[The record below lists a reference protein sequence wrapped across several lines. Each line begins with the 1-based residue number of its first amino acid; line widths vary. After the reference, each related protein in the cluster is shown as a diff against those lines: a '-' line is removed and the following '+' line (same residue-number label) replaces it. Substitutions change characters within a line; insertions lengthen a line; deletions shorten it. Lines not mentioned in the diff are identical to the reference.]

1 MFSLRTNKG
10 VFAEIKNKTDILAV
24 GVDKGL
30 ELAYNINKCLI
41 YKLYF
46 REAFSVTQRERQIL
60 QLIEANPMIQQQ
72 EIADKLGITRS
83 SVAVH
88 ISNLTK
94 KGCIAGK
101 GYVLRTGS
109 YAVVVGGVNV
119 DIGGRSFKALVGEDS
134 NPGEV
139 ITSLGGV
146 GRNIAHNMSLMG
158 IDVRLLSAYG
168 DDLNGERVAAS
179 CSELGIDL
187 SHALRVPGATTS
199 TYLYITDPEGEMALA
214 VSDMEVC
221 KRITPEYL
229 SANLALLQNAQV
241 VVADANIPEESLKF
255 LAENLFVPLF
265 VDTVSTAK
273 AEKVRSILP
282 KIHTLKPNRIEAELL
297 SGVKIETEADAEKAA
312 AVLLEKGVRRVFI
325 SMGAKG
331 VFAATAK
338 EKIWHGIIPGRM
350 VNTTGCGDSFMGAL
364 VWAYLEGMNLKDTA
378 AAGLAAGSIT
388 MESDETINPLMSAEL
403 LKKRMKRK

>member
-1 MFSLRTNKG
+1 
-10 VFAEIKNKTDILAV
+10 VFAEIKNKTGILAV

-30 ELAYNINKCLI
+30 EHAYNISKCLI